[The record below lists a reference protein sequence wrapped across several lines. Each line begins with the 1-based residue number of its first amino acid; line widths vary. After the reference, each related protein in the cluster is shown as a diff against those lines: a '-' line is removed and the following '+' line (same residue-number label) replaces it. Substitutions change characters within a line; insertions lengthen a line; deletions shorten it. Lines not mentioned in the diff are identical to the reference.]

1 MLSFARILVSLFL
14 VSFATAL
21 PGPADENQR
30 AANPASST
38 PKLQRIFTA
47 DINLGSFSAPIP
59 IQGGQRLVASVTGGQ
74 LKGPKDGLTGTI
86 QGGISVID
94 IINAGQT
101 IVNMV
106 QSYGVTPDGTPFL
119 IQENGIGS
127 PADNF
132 ARLVLSIGG
141 PQANLANQF
150 LITEAALSAD
160 RKTVSTTGYQLLDR

>member
-1 MLSFARILVSLFL
+1 MLSFTRILVSLLL

-21 PGPADENQR
+21 PGPIDER
-30 AANPASST
+30 APNPASST
-38 PKLQRIFTA
+38 PKLNRIFTA
-47 DINLGSFSAPIP
+47 DINLGDFTAPIP
-59 IQGGQRLVASVTGGQ
+59 IQGGQRLVASVIGGQ

-86 QGGISVID
+86 QGGLSIID

-106 QSYGVTPDGTPFL
+106 SSYGITPDGTPFL

-132 ARLVLSIGG
+132 ARLTLSIGG
-141 PQANLANQF
+141 AQASLANQF
-150 LITEAALSAD
+150 LITEATLSAD
-160 RKTVSTTGYQLLDR
+160 RKNVSTTGYQLVDR